1 MKPNSRILTLAAGV
15 LSGALLAGGSYAL
28 GAGDSSN
35 TIRACVV
42 KSSHEVLIQKRCSRA
57 ESSLS
62 WNSKGPQGVQGNTG
76 PQGPPAATA
85 WASILSGNGGTSVL
99 ESENLSVQQD
109 GGGVYTLTASGPC
122 TSGGNPSEVVTPSI
136 SGAVGSN
143 GFPVAYVVNPNGPEN
158 VFQVVTGSVTN
169 TGTFTQ
175 ANGNFSVAVFCH
187 QS

>member
-1 MKPNSRILTLAAGV
+1 MKPNSRILSLVVGV
-15 LSGALLAGGSYAL
+15 LAGALLAGGSYAL

-76 PQGPPAATA
+76 PQGPPAAAA
-85 WASILSGNGGTSVL
+85 WASVASGNGSTVVL
-99 ESENLSVQQD
+99 DSENLSVQQD
-109 GGGVYTLTASGPC
+109 GGGVYTLTASGAC
-122 TSGGNPSEVVTPSI
+122 TSGGNPSEVITPSF
-136 SGAVGSN
+136 SEVSTN
-143 GFPVAYVVNPNGPEN
+143 GIPVAYVVTPNGPEN

-175 ANGNFSVAVFCH
+175 ANEDFSVAVFCH